1 MIRNPSPVHAVTD
14 VLYSRRLKVENLVI
28 NYDIRNT
35 NHVRLLLILSSYRKP
50 DLNLNNGFLSTES
63 LDKETT
69 LKKIDE
75 IIRTLSSSKKP
86 STILTDDEIKSIKN
100 VDTEDKPKLVN
111 RLEDLVVLLRDD
123 PDNKQ
128 KINDLRMIAF
138 DEFGHVSPV
147 RDVLES
153 VKSLF

>member
-1 MIRNPSPVHAVTD
+1 MDRD
-14 VLYSRRLKVENLVI
+14 
-28 NYDIRNT
+28 
-35 NHVRLLLILSSYRKP
+35 
-50 DLNLNNGFLSTES
+50 ST
-63 LDKETT
+63 LQ
-69 LKKIDE
+69 KIDE
-75 IIRTLSSSKKP
+75 IIRTLSSSKKQP
-86 STILTDDEIKSIKN
+86 AILTSDEIKSIQS
-100 VDTEDKPKLVN
+100 VDSEDKSKLAN

-128 KINDLRMIAF
+128 KIKDARMLAF

>member
-1 MIRNPSPVHAVTD
+1 MD
-14 VLYSRRLKVENLVI
+14 K
-28 NYDIRNT
+28 D
-35 NHVRLLLILSSYRKP
+35 
-50 DLNLNNGFLSTES
+50 ST
-63 LDKETT
+63 LQ
-69 LKKIDE
+69 KIDE
-75 IIRTLSSSKKP
+75 IIRTLSSSKKQP
-86 STILTDDEIKSIKN
+86 VILTADEIKSIQS
-100 VDTEDKPKLVN
+100 VDSEDKSKLAN

-128 KINDLRMIAF
+128 KIKDARMLAF